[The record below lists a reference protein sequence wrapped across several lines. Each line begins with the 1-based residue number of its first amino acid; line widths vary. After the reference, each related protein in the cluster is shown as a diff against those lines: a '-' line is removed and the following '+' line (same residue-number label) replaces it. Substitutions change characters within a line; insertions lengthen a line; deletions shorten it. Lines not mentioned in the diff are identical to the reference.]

1 MHHHR
6 EEAYTYSEKP
16 LEACHIG
23 FSQNSTLLYLMNNLC
38 GSSVSDHIGSMDH
51 DHHIEMIQKRA
62 RVSVNLLVVTGKMK
76 RAFYPCS
83 EFAAQ
88 LISVFS
94 TTCNVPSTPPF
105 IKQSQDHLLVYKRPN
120 IIFQWTAHAG
130 EGCKV

>member
-6 EEAYTYSEKP
+6 EEAYTYSEKS

-23 FSQNSTLLYLMNNLC
+23 FSQHSTLLYLMNNLY

-51 DHHIEMIQKRA
+51 QRDDSKA
-62 RVSVNLLVVTGKMK
+62 CKVSVNLLAVTGKIK
-76 RAFYPCS
+76 KAFYPCS
-83 EFAAQ
+83 EFAAL

-94 TTCNVPSTPPF
+94 TTCNVPCTPPF
-105 IKQSQDHLLVYKRPN
+105 IKQTQDHLLVYKRPT
-120 IIFQWTAHAG
+120 IIFQWTAHAE